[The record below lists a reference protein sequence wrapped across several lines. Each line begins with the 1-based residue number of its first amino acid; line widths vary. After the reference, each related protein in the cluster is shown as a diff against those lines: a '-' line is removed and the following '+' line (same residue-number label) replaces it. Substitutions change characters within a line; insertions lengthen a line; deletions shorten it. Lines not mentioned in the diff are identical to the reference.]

1 MSLLDWRG
9 FVKLFAEQHGIT
21 YGQALKDC
29 GEAWKEYK
37 EKNDIKPKPRASRA
51 KPKKDIDQQ
60 VAEVAE
66 QVVPK
71 SKAKPKRRGKPTVQ
85 VPKAP
90 KGKKMVVSY
99 VTDSEDEEEVKPK
112 PVKKAKANVQVLD
125 PESESEESQEE

>member
-1 MSLLDWRG
+1 MSLMTWRE
-9 FVKLFAEQHGIT
+9 FTKHYAEAHGIT

-29 GEAWKEYK
+29 GEAWREYK
-37 EKNDIKPKPRASRA
+37 DKNDIKPKPRASRA

-71 SKAKPKRRGKPTVQ
+71 SKSKPKRRGKPTVQ

-90 KGKKMVVSY
+90 KGKKMVVAY
-99 VTDSEDEEEVKPK
+99 VTDSEEEEVKPK
-112 PVKKAKANVQVLD
+112 PVKKAKANIQVLD
-125 PESESEESQEE
+125 PNSEDEESQEE